1 MNRYHQAF
9 TSWRTRAAWLA
20 AFLLATALF
29 SVGLTCAVPLV
40 AFAAICALRQSRGQ
54 ALLFAGVLWLAG
66 ELIGFAGL
74 TPLNFPIGW
83 AAFGW
88 AALVGAAILTATWT
102 AHSVAR
108 RIPGA
113 GGVVAVFVAAF
124 GVYESVLWAV
134 SRLAGEAAQA
144 FTSGILAQV
153 LVLNGVTFAALL
165 LVGALTS
172 RAGRA
177 PVLGN
182 VHPRQGMV

>member
-1 MNRYHQAF
+1 MNHYHQSSA
-9 TSWRTRAAWLA
+9 SRGTRAAWLA

-54 ALLFAGVLWLAG
+54 ALLFVGVLWLAT
-66 ELIGFAGL
+66 ELIGFMGL
-74 TPLNFPIGW
+74 TPMQFPIAW

-88 AALVGAAILTATWT
+88 AALVGAAILAATWA

-113 GGVVAVFVAAF
+113 GGVVVAFVTAF
-124 GVYESVLWAV
+124 GVYESVMWAV
-134 SRLAGEAAQA
+134 SGLVGGAAQA
-144 FTSGILAQV
+144 FASGILLQV

-177 PVLGN
+177 PLLGN
-182 VHPRQGMV
+182 VHSQRRIV